1 MKGKYKVSIV
11 VLILMMLSIGCV
23 KKETAKTSDSTL
35 LLEDHKEEN
44 KSENVEQISL
54 DGDSK
59 VDIGRETTGISKERE
74 SSENRELLFIG
85 GKVRSVLENSFVI
98 SRTLWEESKDGQG
111 AMVVIPEAG
120 SPEEELTAI
129 QPVNSAVFERWT
141 IQEGGADI
149 IKEEASFSEIQ
160 EGVALEAY
168 GYFDKEEFMA
178 EKVIIEIYE

>member
-1 MKGKYKVSIV
+1 M
-11 VLILMMLSIGCV
+11 
-23 KKETAKTSDSTL
+23 
-35 LLEDHKEEN
+35 
-44 KSENVEQISL
+44 
-54 DGDSK
+54 
-59 VDIGRETTGISKERE
+59 
-74 SSENRELLFIG
+74 
-85 GKVRSVLENSFVI
+85 RSVLENSFVI